1 MIEYLSSRLDA
12 LEGLGEMIDYNEISY
27 TEIEDCIEDAK
38 KGLLSPYWQGYAERE
53 FDSLRLTDGSL
64 PERAEQ
70 LYKELKTILHEV
82 HQITDD

>member
-27 TEIEDCIEDAK
+27 TEIEDAK

-53 FDSLRLTDGSL
+53 VDSLRLTDGSL